1 MEFIVKAIGISG
13 DVAWL
18 SQPGHTGFRALVPLK
33 LADVFPDVA
42 TAQAAIYAMPQAFT
56 DAGLV
61 FSVETPD

>member
-1 MEFIVKAIGISG
+1 METLRGSH
-13 DVAWL
+13 
-18 SQPGHTGFRALVPLK
+18 SQATGFRALVPLK